1 MRRIY
6 SKRVYTSKYVVR
18 LTFCLARVRLCT
30 LPSAKPRLPRT
41 ARISAFTTGER
52 ANKGRGNYSLAR
64 LRASSPYGVWAEP
77 IGVQPTK
84 KQP

>member
-1 MRRIY
+1 MRRISTSGLRFALLVY
-6 SKRVYTSKYVVR
+6 VYVHSRRQSHAFLELLASPSFYPFKRV
-18 LTFCLARVRLCT
+18 
-30 LPSAKPRLPRT
+30 
-41 ARISAFTTGER
+41 G
-52 ANKGRGNYSLAR
+52 KGRGNYSLAG